1 MSSLK
6 GEENRKKES
15 SVSLSSYMTVH
26 LLLLGEARGASF
38 LWLGFKAVLVLLETK
53 VKLNM
58 LALMQRKTK
67 IQCDGLENEA

>member
-1 MSSLK
+1 
-6 GEENRKKES
+6 
-15 SVSLSSYMTVH
+15 MTVH